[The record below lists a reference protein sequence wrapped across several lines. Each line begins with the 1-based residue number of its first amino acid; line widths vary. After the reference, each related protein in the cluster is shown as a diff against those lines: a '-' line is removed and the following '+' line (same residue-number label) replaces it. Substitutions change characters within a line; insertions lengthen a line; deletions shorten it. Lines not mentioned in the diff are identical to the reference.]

1 MKRIGLVLV
10 ACVALAACGGG
21 DVGNAAQT
29 TTTKLT
35 LLPTTTTTNVPSA
48 TEAPRDSALVQ
59 DTTTTFSAST
69 TTTLTAP
76 VNTTTALAET
86 TISGDTAAQADPAV
100 EALRLSDDGIG
111 AAVFT
116 GEPEGVIAYL
126 TSFIGAPTGDTGWV
140 DPFEISACSGSE
152 LRIVSWGALQLTF
165 GDVSKVLQGRRHFF
179 SYRYGLYSFDGGAAA
194 QLDATPTGLLTVE
207 HVGLGTPIIEVESAY
222 RGLMLNPADDFV
234 PPNFVVNDNF
244 RGFVAGLADDS
255 PVVQLIGGPSC
266 ETPT

>member
-10 ACVALAACGGG
+10 ACVAFAACGGG
-21 DVGNAAQT
+21 DDGNAAQT

-35 LLPTTTTTNVPSA
+35 LLPTTTTTNVPP
-48 TEAPRDSALVQ
+48 TTDAPRDSAFVQ

-86 TISGDTAAQADPAV
+86 TISGGTASPVGPAV

-179 SYRYGLYSFDGGAAA
+179 SYRYGLYRFDGGAAA

-207 HVGLGTPIIEVESAY
+207 GVGLGTPIIEVESAY

-244 RGFVAGLADDS
+244 RGFVAALADDS

-266 ETPT
+266 EIPT

>member
-10 ACVALAACGGG
+10 ACVAFAACAGG
-21 DVGNAAQT
+21 DDSTAAQP

-35 LLPTTTTTNVPSA
+35 LLPAMTTTTVPPT
-48 TEAPRDSALVQ
+48 TEAPRESELVH
-59 DTTTTFSAST
+59 DTTTTIITAT
-69 TTTLTAP
+69 TTATTTAMTSP
-76 VNTTTALAET
+76 ATTTALIVLA
-86 TISGDTAAQADPAV
+86 IPADTEPIV

-126 TSFIGAPTGDTGWV
+126 SSFIGAPTGDTGWV

-152 LRIVSWGALQLTF
+152 LRIVSWGGLQLTF

-179 SYRYGLYSFDGGAAA
+179 SYIYGQYSFDGVATT
-194 QLDATPTGLLTVE
+194 QLDATPPGLLTVE
-207 HVGLGTPIIEVESAY
+207 GVGLGTPIIEVESTY
-222 RGLMLNPADDFV
+222 PGLTINPADDFV

-255 PVVQLIGGPSC
+255 PVVQLIGGPNC
-266 ETPT
+266 ADPT